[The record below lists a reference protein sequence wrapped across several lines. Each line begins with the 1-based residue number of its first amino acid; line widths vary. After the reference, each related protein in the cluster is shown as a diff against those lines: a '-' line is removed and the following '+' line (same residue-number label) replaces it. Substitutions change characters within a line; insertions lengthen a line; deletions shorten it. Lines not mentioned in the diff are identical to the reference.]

1 MYRRGLHLVS
11 IWVLAVFR
19 FLSMMS
25 LGIFCV
31 LAWLISRLLDGLLA
45 PYVCF
50 TVFIF
55 LICIMQNNSIRYVL
69 CAFAAGLFSLVFL
82 YEYV

>member
-1 MYRRGLHLVS
+1 LFGCIGGGVS

-19 FLSMMS
+19 FLSMTS

-31 LAWLISRLLDGLLA
+31 LAWLISRLLDRLLA

-55 LICIMQNNSIRYVL
+55 LICIIQYPL
-69 CAFAAGLFSLVFL
+69 
-82 YEYV
+82 